1 MNNGNKVYSE
11 VVPFDFFEP
20 QNTFLCFLFCFYIY
34 LETLHTHQCVPTQEN
49 ISTQIVIL
57 YHTLRRRIDTLLC
70 DNPKHMP
77 IFQYAKNLEIL
88 FKHYVKKPTMSTDE
102 RILTLQ
108 RLQDMSQEFDQI
120 PHIL

>member
-1 MNNGNKVYSE
+1 
-11 VVPFDFFEP
+11 
-20 QNTFLCFLFCFYIY
+20 
-34 LETLHTHQCVPTQEN
+34 
-49 ISTQIVIL
+49 
-57 YHTLRRRIDTLLC
+57 
-70 DNPKHMP
+70 MP